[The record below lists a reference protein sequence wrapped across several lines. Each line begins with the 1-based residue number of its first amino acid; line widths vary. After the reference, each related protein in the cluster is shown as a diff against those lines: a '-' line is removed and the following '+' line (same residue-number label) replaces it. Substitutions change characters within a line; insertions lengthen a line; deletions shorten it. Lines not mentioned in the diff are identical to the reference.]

1 MYCIKNL
8 FLEKTIDKRLTDWY
22 NSVHN
27 EKAELCNG
35 STTDS
40 DSVCWGSN
48 PYSAAKKETANFKR
62 NLLFPFLFSLSK
74 KRVFAVE
81 KMDKMNIFSRFCKSL
96 TKPTNHATLHIKNK
110 QHEYLH

>member
-22 NSVHN
+22 NRERN
-27 EKAELCNG
+27 KKAELCNG

-48 PYSAAKKETANFKR
+48 PYSAAKYR
-62 NLLFPFLFSLSK
+62 IP
-74 KRVFAVE
+74 R
-81 KMDKMNIFSRFCKSL
+81 KSL
-96 TKPTNHATLHIKNK
+96 CFKGLRGIFIAFYFILFYNNCKFQTMKYDRIRYATGD
-110 QHEYLH
+110 QTGD